1 MKRTTLHK
9 LSRLDME
16 SFEEIGTETKSSP
29 IILTDDWFWRVLL
42 RSWLMP
48 LAAAIQ
54 VSVKCSIKDL
64 VFELKG
70 GFWHNSKYE
79 LQNKICRLVIGTTIS
94 IALTL
99 INHSSE
105 FERNKTTL

>member
-1 MKRTTLHK
+1 
-9 LSRLDME
+9 ME

-54 VSVKCSIKDL
+54 ISVKSSINYL
-64 VFELKG
+64 VFELPW
-70 GFWHNSKYE
+70 GFGTTISMSARK
-79 LQNKICRLVIGTTIS
+79 KICRLVIGRTIT
-94 IALTL
+94 IPLTL
-99 INHSSE
+99 IDHSSE

>member
-1 MKRTTLHK
+1 
-9 LSRLDME
+9 ME

-29 IILTDDWFWRVLL
+29 ILLTDDWFWRVLL

-54 VSVKCSIKDL
+54 ISVKSSINYL
-64 VFELKG
+64 VL
-70 GFWHNSKYE
+70 E
-79 LQNKICRLVIGTTIS
+79 LQWGFGTTISMSARKKICRLVIGRTIT
-94 IALTL
+94 IPLTL
-99 INHSSE
+99 IDHSSE

>member
-1 MKRTTLHK
+1 
-9 LSRLDME
+9 ME

-70 GFWHNSKYE
+70 GF
-79 LQNKICRLVIGTTIS
+79 GTTVS
-94 IALTL
+94 M
-99 INHSSE
+99 SS
-105 FERNKTTL
+105 RIKYADSLLAQQ